1 MVCSDNL
8 EVKNLMSPVVNP
20 VKANSETGK
29 EFIEG
34 SEIAPA
40 ETFLNQTAKDVLIL
54 YRHQSYL
61 LSVTTILVRY

>member
-34 SEIAPA
+34 IREGLEDFA
-40 ETFLNQTAKDVLIL
+40 EGRCKVFKDADELL
-54 YRHQSYL
+54 TYL
-61 LSVTTILVRY
+61 LKP